1 MPPSGDAARVA
12 ARMVERAPARV
23 LLAIGLVAGCTLALQ
38 VLLTRLYAAVLF
50 YHFGF
55 LAISL
60 ALLGT
65 GAGAIAV
72 YVRPAWFAASTAAL
86 ARACVAFAL
95 LLALVPLVLVRLDY
109 AFADT
114 VTPRFVAM
122 LGLACALS
130 AVTFLAGGIAIALAI
145 KAYARRAGRVY
156 AADLA
161 GAAVGAFIAVPLMWT
176 VPVPTLLV
184 GLGLPAALA
193 AWLLAEPRRPERR
206 LALAAAVRCVAV
218 VVLSETTAATHV
230 KPFTRVSGRRAGVRP
245 LDAAEPGR
253 RLPAAGGSR
262 PARLRVLR
270 LDLRPGDGAAPRG
283 AGAGL
288 EAAPPRSPEHRLRAH
303 RPRSRPGDRRRRRPR
318 HPQRALVR
326 TAAGRRDRAQR
337 RDPQDGRRGAPAL
350 DGRALQ
356 PARGRRRPSA
366 TGARRSRPATSAT
379 TRSTSA
385 SPTP

>member
-1 MPPSGDAARVA
+1 
-12 ARMVERAPARV
+12 MVERAPARV

-72 YVRPAWFAASTAAL
+72 YVRPSWFQHTSLNAML
-86 ARACVAFAL
+86 ARASIVFAL

-109 AFADT
+109 SFADT
-114 VTPRFVAM
+114 VTPGFVAN
-122 LGLACALS
+122 LAAACALS
-130 AVTFLAGGIAIALAI
+130 AITFLAGGIAIALAI

-161 GAAVGAFIAVPLMWT
+161 GRRSARSWPCRSCAT

-193 AWLLAEPRRPERR
+193 AWMVADAGRPERR
-206 LALAAAVRCVAV
+206 VALGAALVAVAV

-230 KPFTRVSGRRAGVRP
+230 KPFTRVSG
-245 LDAAEPGR
+245 AEPVSDRWTPLNRVVGYPPPNGR
-253 RLPAAGGSR
+253 GSLAYVFYDSIYAPAMVRR
-262 PARLRVLR
+262 PGEPVPDWKPLR
-270 LDLRPGDGAAPRG
+270 LGPQSIGYALTGPG
-283 AGAGL
+283 
-288 EAAPPRSPEHRLRAH
+288 
-303 RPRSRPGDRRRRRPR
+303 
-318 HPQRALVR
+318 RALVIGGGGGR
-326 TAAGRRDRAQR
+326 DILNALSSGQRQVDVIELNEASARWSTRIYVPGPDRPTASRA
-337 RDPQDGRRGAPAL
+337 
-350 DGRALQ
+350 
-356 PARGRRRPSA
+356 
-366 TGARRSRPATSAT
+366 
-379 TRSTSA
+379 ST
-385 SPTP
+385 